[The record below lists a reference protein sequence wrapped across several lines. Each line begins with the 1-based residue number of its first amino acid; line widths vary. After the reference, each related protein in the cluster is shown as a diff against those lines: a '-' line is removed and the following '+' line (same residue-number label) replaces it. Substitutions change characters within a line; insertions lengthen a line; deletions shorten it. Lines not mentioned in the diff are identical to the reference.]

1 MRNRHRAFLAGLS
14 FCLMSGPSL
23 AQGVFYTPDQQPNAW
38 DANHQAATWDIT
50 LAAGAAM
57 QPTFLGS
64 DRYRAT
70 PIPLAI
76 IRWRDA
82 VSLGA
87 DGLNLYWHHDDL
99 RIGGGVN
106 YDGGRQDHETSGILS
121 SGDNRLM
128 GLGNVDGSIG
138 LRGFISYKL
147 GPVYLDASASKYV
160 GPDNKGVLANLG
172 LSAPLPIT
180 KRFVIRPH
188 AGAVWASDNYMQ
200 TYFGVTPLQATR
212 SIFPQFGAE
221 SGLEDA
227 NAGITGVYFLT
238 DHWFVGADASIVRYL
253 GSAADSP
260 ITISN
265 TNTTVATVIGY
276 HF

>member
-14 FCLMSGPSL
+14 FCLMSGHSL

-106 YDGGRQDHETSGILS
+106 YDGGRQDHEPSGILS
-121 SGDNRLM
+121 SGGRRAARS
-128 GLGNVDGSIG
+128 LGRCPNSHIG
-138 LRGFISYKL
+138 AQAGRERGDRDRES
-147 GPVYLDASASKYV
+147 P
-160 GPDNKGVLANLG
+160 
-172 LSAPLPIT
+172 APLP
-180 KRFVIRPH
+180 
-188 AGAVWASDNYMQ
+188 ASGVPDDRELDDWRQ
-200 TYFGVTPLQATR
+200 THCET
-212 SIFPQFGAE
+212 
-221 SGLEDA
+221 
-227 NAGITGVYFLT
+227 
-238 DHWFVGADASIVRYL
+238 
-253 GSAADSP
+253 
-260 ITISN
+260 
-265 TNTTVATVIGY
+265 
-276 HF
+276 